1 MQLASLQ
8 EQTVSKAGFDSG
20 GRYTRGFHHV
30 ISVHALIDGCCDD
43 LIPQTTSRINLN
55 LSFERNNQIG
65 CKKRDMQNQRLLFLF
80 TIRLSSLC
88 EAYVNKRIPYV
99 WNSAE

>member
-20 GRYTRGFHHV
+20 GRYTHGSHRV

-43 LIPQTTSRINLN
+43 LIPQTTSRISLI

-65 CKKRDMQNQRLLFLF
+65 CKKRKMQKTQYAKPEATVFVYHPSFL
-80 TIRLSSLC
+80 
-88 EAYVNKRIPYV
+88 VM
-99 WNSAE
+99 